1 VGQNA
6 YFTGMVT
13 ASWRLDV
20 PTLARISGQDVA
32 AGSARVQ
39 EEKARTT
46 ARDAVHEA
54 WQRVRS
60 GIVAGKATRAQAA
73 AAKIA
78 LDAANERYAARSSTH
93 LDLIQAQRDWF
104 SSEASRIQADANL
117 GLARIQLRLAA
128 GES

>member
-1 VGQNA
+1 
-6 YFTGMVT
+6 
-13 ASWRLDV
+13 
-20 PTLARISGQDVA
+20 
-32 AGSARVQ
+32 VQ

-78 LDAANERYAARSSTH
+78 LDAARERYAAGSSTQ
-93 LDLIQAQRDWF
+93 LDLIQAQRDWS
-104 SSEASRIQADANL
+104 SSEAARIQADANL
-117 GLARIQLRLAA
+117 RLARIQLRLAA